1 MRPPVPLPGPRLPW
15 SLAGARPDGL
25 RPAGPVGGFRAKVLK
40 MAGGTA
46 VAKGLLVLASPV
58 LTRLY
63 TPADFGVLAVY
74 VAILAVTAIIA
85 SLRYEYALPIPED
98 DGEATDLLAVCIL
111 LVAATT
117 CLASLVLQA
126 SRDRILAWMGAPGL
140 APYLWLVPVS
150 ILGAGLYQVFTCWAI
165 RKGGYGRIARTK
177 MTQSVTQLAVQVTLG
192 ALVRGP
198 LGLLVGDA
206 AGRSNGT
213 RTLAMLDGRRTWDGL
228 GRVRPAG
235 MWRAAVRFRR
245 FPVIASGTAVM
256 NTFNLRIPALL
267 LAIAFGP
274 ATAGCFALAQRVFAL
289 PSTIVGESVAQV
301 YFGEFAERARR
312 DPDGLMG
319 LFRGTVRRM
328 FLLGL
333 PLTATAMAAGWFL
346 FPVVFGA
353 AWREAGVYVAAIAP
367 MALAQFTA
375 ACADSSLVVL
385 ERQDLALV
393 REVARTGL
401 LLSGI
406 LVAHLLR
413 WPPRAAVF
421 LFGATGTLAYTL
433 YGLITWYAIRQ
444 HRRAAP

>member
-1 MRPPVPLPGPRLPW
+1 
-15 SLAGARPDGL
+15 
-25 RPAGPVGGFRAKVLK
+25 
-40 MAGGTA
+40 
-46 VAKGLLVLASPV
+46 
-58 LTRLY
+58 
-63 TPADFGVLAVY
+63 
-74 VAILAVTAIIA
+74 
-85 SLRYEYALPIPED
+85 
-98 DGEATDLLAVCIL
+98 
-111 LVAATT
+111 
-117 CLASLVLQA
+117 
-126 SRDRILAWMGAPGL
+126 
-140 APYLWLVPVS
+140 
-150 ILGAGLYQVFTCWAI
+150 VFTCWAI
-165 RKGGYGRIARTK
+165 RKGGYGRIARTR
-177 MTQSVTQLAVQVTLG
+177 MTQSLTQLAVQVVLG
-192 ALVRGP
+192 AAHGGP

-206 AGRSNGT
+206 LGRSNGT
-213 RTLAMLDGRRTWDGL
+213 RTLAMLDGRRTWEGL
-228 GRVRPAG
+228 RRVRPAG
-235 MWRAAVRFRR
+235 MWRAVVRFRR
-245 FPVIASGTAVM
+245 FPAIASGTAVM
-256 NTFNLRIPALL
+256 NTCNLRMPALL
-267 LAIAFGP
+267 LAVYFGP
-274 ATAGCFALAQRVFAL
+274 AAAGCFALAQRVFAL

-312 DPDGLMG
+312 DPGGLMA

-333 PLTATAMAAGWFL
+333 PLTAAAMAAGWFL
-346 FPVVFGA
+346 FPAVFGA

-444 HRRAAP
+444 HRMAIP